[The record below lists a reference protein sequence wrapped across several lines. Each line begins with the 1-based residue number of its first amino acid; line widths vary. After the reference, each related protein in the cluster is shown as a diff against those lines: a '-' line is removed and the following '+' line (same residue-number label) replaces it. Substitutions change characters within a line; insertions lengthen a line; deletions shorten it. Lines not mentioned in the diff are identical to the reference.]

1 MTARLLAGCLTAVA
15 VAGGCLAKPAL
26 VPQLFSI
33 DPPAV
38 EEPRR
43 SAGAYVVSVKKVQ
56 VAPLFEGRDLIYRTG
71 EHRLERDPYASFA
84 APPSDMLTGA
94 VRAYLRNAAF
104 AREVVEP
111 GGALRPDLLI
121 EVYAAEISGDLRRAD
136 DAAAVL
142 RLRVLVIPG
151 GGAGTSPLPRA
162 VALATHDRAS
172 THYEEALAERGL
184 IPGGSDRHPGPP
196 LLDKE
201 YASRIRLPRRTAD
214 AIATAWNQGLS
225 AVMKELVDDLQA
237 VLARAPPPAAAA
249 AGR

>member
-1 MTARLLAGCLTAVA
+1 MTARVLAGCLTALA
-15 VAGGCLAKPAL
+15 VAGGCLAKPPL

-33 DPPAV
+33 DPPAA

-43 SAGAYVVSVKKVQ
+43 SSGAYVVSVKKVQ

-84 APPSDMLTGA
+84 APPGDMLTGA

-111 GGALRPDLLI
+111 GGELRPDLLI
-121 EVYAAEISGDLRRAD
+121 EVYATEISGDLRRAD

-142 RLRVLVIPG
+142 RLHFLV
-151 GGAGTSPLPRA
+151 
-162 VALATHDRAS
+162 
-172 THYEEALAERGL
+172 

-196 LLDKE
+196 LLQKE

-214 AIATAWNQGLS
+214 AITTAWNQGLS
-225 AVMKELVDDLQA
+225 AVMREVVGDIEV